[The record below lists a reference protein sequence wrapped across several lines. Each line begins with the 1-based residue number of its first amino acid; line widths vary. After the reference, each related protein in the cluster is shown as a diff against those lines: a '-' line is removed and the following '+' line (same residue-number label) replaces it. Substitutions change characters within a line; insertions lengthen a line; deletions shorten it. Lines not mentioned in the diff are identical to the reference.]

1 MAARHRSLPIS
12 RMSGYPPQDDD
23 YEYDARE
30 AFGDDFDAEM
40 SRDLTPQAQGGSEGL
55 ASPGMDGVRDGAP
68 FDNDMYDDMER
79 ERAGTP
85 SPMQPEGSMGSASMG
100 STSGASSSLSPSDMD
115 YSDDD
120 AGSPM
125 QGMGGSSLEGSL
137 LNSGFA
143 GGPPQARDHMPT
155 PPPPPPAT
163 QGQDE
168 DLGLGPSHGGSTQP
182 FDPSMFTTSMSPRP
196 DEDEDDLYY

>member
-1 MAARHRSLPIS
+1 
-12 RMSGYPPQDDD
+12 MSGYPPQDDD

-30 AFGDDFDAEM
+30 AFGHDFDAEM
-40 SRDLTPQAQGGSEGL
+40 SRDLTPQVQGGSEGV
-55 ASPGMDGVRDGAP
+55 ASPGMDGIRDGAP
-68 FDNDMYDDMER
+68 FDDDMYDDMER

-85 SPMQPEGSMGSASMG
+85 SPMQPESSIGSASMG
-100 STSGASSSLSPSDMD
+100 STSGASGSLSPSDMD

-125 QGMGGSSLEGSL
+125 QGMGGSSLDGSL

-155 PPPPPPAT
+155 PRRLQFRSKMT
-163 QGQDE
+163 TRV
-168 DLGLGPSHGGSTQP
+168 LGLLMEVPSTP
-182 FDPSMFTTSMSPRP
+182 ACLPPRSA
-196 DEDEDDLYY
+196 LVLMTKRTMATIR